1 MKLKIQSSLAL
12 DSGHVSEKR
21 EDARRSERDLEQF
34 LNAVSKYVQTEHLQK
49 ITDANIGQLDDCESS
64 VSDHHC
70 QCQCR
75 Y

>member
-1 MKLKIQSSLAL
+1 VE
-12 DSGHVSEKR
+12 HVSEKR

-49 ITDANIGQLDDCESS
+49 ITDANIGLLDDCESS

-70 QCQCR
+70 QPLSVSVQVLRQRSC
-75 Y
+75 